1 MARNLILIALCAL
14 ALAACTS
21 ARAQDSQAPAPSLG
35 DLARQAQKDKDKE
48 KANKPAAKVLTNEDL
63 PPGSGGGTAA
73 LASGFGQLVRP
84 PAGSKAGADPSP
96 MQKLDI
102 LESFLGHVESM
113 DRATLVHSVLNGK
126 DADFPGRDKWEQR
139 LFAARETYVTQCREL
154 ILKARQIVASADSFK
169 GSQDP
174 NDPRTKEMIARLQS
188 LMQEAVRTDA
198 ALQAVVIEGRDLS
211 GQSAAH

>member
-1 MARNLILIALCAL
+1 MARSLILIASCAL
-14 ALAACTS
+14 ALATCAS
-21 ARAQDSQAPAPSLG
+21 APAQDSQTPTPSLG
-35 DLARQAQKDKDKE
+35 DLARQAQKDKEKE

-63 PPGSGGGTAA
+63 PSGSGGGTAA

-102 LESFLGHVESM
+102 LESFLGQVESM
-113 DRATLVHSVLNGK
+113 DRATLVRSVLNGK
-126 DADFPGRDKWEQR
+126 DTDFPGRDKWEQR
-139 LFAARETYVTQCREL
+139 LFAARETYVAQCREL
-154 ILKARQIVASADSFK
+154 IQKARQIVATADSLK

-174 NDPRTKEMIARLQS
+174 NDPRAKEMNARLQS
-188 LMQEAVRTDA
+188 LMQDAVRTDA

-211 GQSAAH
+211 GQPSTH